1 MFITPEK
8 IGHLKTSDIASLM
21 KTAVRAMK
29 LVYKHTDRQQFQTQF
44 VKAEVKR
51 KWREGNYNSELGCK
65 QEVSINESSFPSV

>member
-29 LVYKHTDRQQFQTQF
+29 LVYKYTDRQQFQTQF

-51 KWREGNYNSELGCK
+51 KWREDTVYGQL
-65 QEVSINESSFPSV
+65 Q